1 MEKFLSVP
9 EVAAGGNEQ
18 LVSISDIKLVT
29 QASATQVDILY
40 GQGKTVRLTWPNNR
54 GTAEIP
60 LAGEDLQDAIL
71 DALSKGWTNT
81 SVYYKPLTDGYVSGI
96 GIS

>member
-40 GQGKTVRLTWPNNR
+40 GQGKTV
-54 GTAEIP
+54 
-60 LAGEDLQDAIL
+60 
-71 DALSKGWTNT
+71 
-81 SVYYKPLTDGYVSGI
+81 
-96 GIS
+96 

>member
-29 QASATQVDILY
+29 QA
-40 GQGKTVRLTWPNNR
+40 RR
-54 GTAEIP
+54 
-60 LAGEDLQDAIL
+60 
-71 DALSKGWTNT
+71 NT
-81 SVYYKPLTDGYVSGI
+81 SRHTLWTRQNSKTNLA
-96 GIS
+96 